1 MNHINES
8 VGEWQIT
15 SFPGVTENEVVSTV
29 ELWFIFIMNDI
40 NYIGV

>member
-29 ELWFIFIMNDI
+29 ELWFIFIMNAI
-40 NYIGV
+40 NNIGV